1 MNIKEE
7 LTCNYCNEVYTNP
20 LTLNCCGENI
30 CKQHVEELTLNNTSK
45 TFTCPLCN
53 EENENQKLNVN
64 KCIQKMLENQLHNFQ
79 VDSKYKETLA
89 NLRIQVKKLEAVLNE
104 PEYYIFNEIN
114 ELKRQIDLDRD
125 KLKIK
130 IDELADGLIQQLESY
145 EARFKTEYK
154 ENVNLEH
161 YYALVEASKKLLAE
175 HEKCLSSFSAKA
187 QDREKQY
194 VESEYVINNLQS
206 KIKELKSSLFS
217 DLSIAYD
224 PVEINKIDLFGN
236 IGMFKLIIKVC
247 LALFYFIF

>member
-7 LTCNYCNEVYTNP
+7 LTCKYCNEVYKNP
-20 LTLNCCGENI
+20 ITLNCCGENI
-30 CKQHVEELTLNNTSK
+30 CKQHVEELTSNNTSK
-45 TFTCPLCN
+45 TFACPLCN

-64 KCIQKMLENQLHNFQ
+64 KCIQKMLENELHHFQ
-79 VDSKYKETLA
+79 VDSKYKESLA
-89 NLRIQVKKLEAVLNE
+89 DLRIQVEKLEAVLRD
-104 PEYYIFNEIN
+104 PENVIYLEIA
-114 ELKRQIDLDRD
+114 ELKRQVDLGRE

-130 IDELADGLIQQLESY
+130 IDELADDLIQQLESY
-145 EARFKTEYK
+145 EKTFKAEYK

-194 VESEYVINNLQS
+194 EESEYVINNLKS

-217 DLSIAYD
+217 DLSITYD
-224 PVEINKIDLFGN
+224 PVEINKIDLFGYS
-236 IGMFKLIIKVC
+236 GMFKLIIKVC
-247 LALFYFIF
+247 LALFYFT